1 MAFRNKNKE
10 IDVKRKDQKTLIDD
24 LLDFIRVFV
33 VSAIIIMIF
42 ANFIAHPVNIVGHS
56 MDPTLSDG
64 EFGFTSLISTAF
76 REPERFDVVVVNMKD
91 DDKDERWVKRVIGLP
106 GETIECRDN
115 VVYINNEPLDES
127 AYLKPEFIDETLAK
141 FKAENGVDYGNFNMD
156 FGPVELGEDEYFV
169 MGDNRPYSKD
179 SRYVGPI
186 HSDDVYGEGI
196 LVLYPFNKIG
206 VK

>member
-1 MAFRNKNKE
+1 MAFKKKNKE
-10 IDVKRKDQKTLIDD
+10 INVKQKDRKTLIDD

-33 VSAIIIMIF
+33 ISAILIMGF
-42 ANFIAHPVNIVGHS
+42 VNLIAHPINIVGHS

-64 EFGFTSLISTAF
+64 EYGLTSLISTAF
-76 REPERFDVVVVNMKD
+76 HKPERFDIVVVNMKD
-91 DDKDERWVKRVIGLP
+91 NNKEERWVKRVIGMP

-127 AYLKPEFIDETLAK
+127 AYLKEEFIEEALAQ

-169 MGDNRPYSKD
+169 MGDNRPSSKD

-186 HSDDVYGEGI
+186 HSDEVYGEGI
-196 LVLYPFNKIG
+196 LVLFPLNKIG